1 MSVIQILLLTI
12 WAGLSQVD
20 QMTFNLLPS
29 GIIPTAIFAGLV
41 TGKPELGL
49 LVGGTLQS
57 YALGL
62 GMFGGAS
69 IPNYPVTAIV
79 VIALAASAA
88 QVDST
93 IALIGIPVATL
104 TVQIDVFGRFINT
117 YFQHRADKY
126 AAVGD
131 SRQIVIS
138 NTLGLLSWSLSRMIP
153 VFIALV
159 VGPSLVEKINAIMP
173 AWLSDG
179 LSIAASLFPA
189 IGFSILLK
197 YLPVKQN
204 FQYLI
209 IGFIL
214 VACFSASTIAVACIG
229 VALALI
235 VYQNAN
241 KAAAAQPVNAQSVM
255 EEEDYDE

>member
-1 MSVIQILLLTI
+1 M
-12 WAGLSQVD
+12 
-20 QMTFNLLPS
+20 
-29 GIIPTAIFAGLV
+29 
-41 TGKPELGL
+41 
-49 LVGGTLQS
+49 
-57 YALGL
+57 
-62 GMFGGAS
+62 
-69 IPNYPVTAIV
+69 
-79 VIALAASAA
+79 VIALAGSAA

-104 TVQIDVFGRFINT
+104 TVQIDVLGRFINT

-126 AAVGD
+126 AAVGN
-131 SRQIVIS
+131 SKQVEIS
-138 NTLGLLSWSLSRMIP
+138 NTLGVLCWALSRMIP

-159 VGPSLVEKINAIMP
+159 VGPSLVDKINAIMP

-179 LSIAASLFPA
+179 LSIAAALFPA

-229 VALALI
+229 IALALI
-235 VYQNAN
+235 VYQNEGR
-241 KAAAAQPVNAQSVM
+241 AAAVAAAGNPSVIEA